1 MKATT
6 FAATT
11 LAAATFAEDAFHDA
25 PVLIGVD
32 GGGSKTL
39 ALVATLEGQIIGRAL
54 AGPSNYHAVGLKAAT
69 TALEDAIRSALKTA
83 GCTPVGARIGGLCL
97 GLAGMGRPEDRASIK
112 AWAAEAFPDTPV
124 TVVTDAQLVLA
135 AGTPEGWGI
144 ALISGTGSLAYG
156 EDSAGRNARAGGWG
170 YLLGDEGSGYAIGL
184 AALRAVVRA
193 ADGRGPQTA
202 LTSSVLA
209 HWGLSQPQN
218 LVQYVY
224 ASQRSIGRAEIAAL
238 APLVEAST
246 ETAAEDACARAII
259 RQAGQEL
266 ALALKAVAQQLGF
279 AEPADAIAIPCAL
292 AGSVLVHGRRV
303 NAALLES
310 AAEMGLVLDP
320 VTLVAEP
327 ALGALK
333 LARNALETRLRNQE

>member
-1 MKATT
+1 MIA
-6 FAATT
+6 
-11 LAAATFAEDAFHDA
+11 DGVFHTA
-25 PVLIGVD
+25 PILIGVD

-39 ALVATLEGQIIGRAL
+39 ALVATLEGQVVGRGM
-54 AGPSNYHAVGLKAAT
+54 AGPSNYHAVGLEAAT
-69 TALEDAIRSALKTA
+69 TALETAIRSALEDA
-83 GCTPVGARIGGLCL
+83 GQEACAPTGALCL
-97 GLAGMGRPEDRASIK
+97 GLAGMGRPEDC
-112 AWAAEAFPDTPV
+112 AAFEGWVTERFPNTPV
-124 TVVTDAQLVLA
+124 RMVTDAQLVLA
-135 AGTPEGWGI
+135 AGTPKGWGI

-156 EDSAGRNARAGGWG
+156 ETPDGHNARAGGWG

-184 AALRAVVRA
+184 AALRAVARA

-209 HWGLSQPQN
+209 HWKLSQPQN

-224 ASQRSIGRAEIAAL
+224 ASQRDIGRAEIAAL
-238 APLVEAST
+238 APLVEAAVEASIL
-246 ETAAEDACARAII
+246 EASILEDVCARAII

-279 AEPADAIAIPCAL
+279 AGFTGAIPCAL
-292 AGSVLVHGRRV
+292 AGSVLVQGRRV

-310 AAEMGLVLDP
+310 AAEMGLALDP

-333 LARNALETRLRNQE
+333 LAKSAFDR

>member
-1 MKATT
+1 MRLKAMRTDVT
-6 FAATT
+6 SHT
-11 LAAATFAEDAFHDA
+11 A
-25 PVLIGVD
+25 PEMGSPHLIGVD

-54 AGPSNYHAVGLKAAT
+54 AGPSNYHAVGLEAAT
-69 TALEDAIRSALKTA
+69 TALESAIRAALEAAGEEHASAPT
-83 GCTPVGARIGGLCL
+83 GALCL
-97 GLAGMGRPEDRASIK
+97 GLAGMGRPEDRATIE
-112 AWAAEAFPDTPV
+112 AWAVETFPESPV

-156 EDSAGRNARAGGWG
+156 EDPAGHSARAGGWG
-170 YLLGDEGSGYAIGL
+170 TLLGDEGSGYAIGL
-184 AALRAVVRA
+184 AALRAVARA

-224 ASQRSIGRAEIAAL
+224 QRDTGRAEIAAL
-238 APLVEAST
+238 APLVEA
-246 ETAAEDACARAII
+246 AGEDACACAIT

-266 ALALKAVAQQLGF
+266 ALAIKAVAQQIFPREYFGLVK
-279 AEPADAIAIPCAL
+279 PIPCAL
-292 AGSVLVHGRRV
+292 AGSVLVQGRRV
-303 NAALLES
+303 TAALLEA
-310 AAEMGLVLDP
+310 AAEMDLTLDP
-320 VTLVAEP
+320 LTLVAEP

-333 LARNALETRLRNQE
+333 LARDALETRP

>member
-1 MKATT
+1 MRA
-6 FAATT
+6 
-11 LAAATFAEDAFHDA
+11 DGVFHTA
-25 PVLIGVD
+25 PILIGVD

-39 ALVATLEGQIIGRAL
+39 ALVATLEGQVVGRGM
-54 AGPSNYHAVGLKAAT
+54 AGPSNYHAVGLEAAT
-69 TALEDAIRSALKTA
+69 TALETAIHSALEAA
-83 GCTPVGARIGGLCL
+83 GQEACAPTGALCL
-97 GLAGMGRPEDRASIK
+97 GLAGMGRSEDRA
-112 AWAAEAFPDTPV
+112 AFEGWAQERFPNTPV
-124 TVVTDAQLVLA
+124 RMVTDAQLVLA
-135 AGTPEGWGI
+135 AGTPKGWGI

-156 EDSAGRNARAGGWG
+156 ETPDGHNARAGGWG

-184 AALRAVVRA
+184 AALRAVARA

-209 HWGLSQPQN
+209 QWELPQPQN

-224 ASQRSIGRAEIAAL
+224 ASRRDIGRAEIAAL
-238 APLVEAST
+238 APLVEA
-246 ETAAEDACARAII
+246 AAEASILEDVCARAII

-279 AEPADAIAIPCAL
+279 AGFTGAIPCAL
-292 AGSVLVHGRRV
+292 AGSVLVQGRRV

-310 AAEMGLVLDP
+310 AAEMGLALDP

-333 LARNALETRLRNQE
+333 LAKSAFDADRLRR

>member
-1 MKATT
+1 MKEAG
-6 FAATT
+6 AACVGAASAG
-11 LAAATFAEDAFHDA
+11 AAADAFQPT
-25 PVLIGVD
+25 PVLVGVD

-39 ALVATLEGQIIGRAL
+39 ALVATHEGQIIGRAL
-54 AGPSNYHAVGLKAAT
+54 AGPSNYHAVGFEAAT
-69 TALEDAIRSALKTA
+69 TALESAIRAALEAA
-83 GCTPVGARIGGLCL
+83 GCNPVGANIGSLCL

-112 AWAAEAFPDTPV
+112 DWAAEAFPDTPV

-184 AALRAVVRA
+184 AALRAVARA

-202 LTSSVLA
+202 LTASLLA
-209 HWGLSQPQN
+209 HWKLSQPQN

-224 ASQRSIGRAEIAAL
+224 QRDTGRAEIATL
-238 APLVEAST
+238 ASLVEA
-246 ETAAEDACARAII
+246 AGEDACACTII

-266 ALALKAVAQQLGF
+266 ALAVKGVAQQLGF
-279 AEPADAIAIPCAL
+279 VDAIPCAL
-292 AGSVLVHGRRV
+292 AGSVLVQGRRV
-303 NAALLES
+303 TAALLEA
-310 AAEMGLVLDP
+310 AAEMGLILNP
-320 VTLVAEP
+320 LTLVAEP

-333 LARNALETRLRNQE
+333 LAKNRGGHAGPA

>member
-1 MKATT
+1 MKADDALQTT
-6 FAATT
+6 AGR
-11 LAAATFAEDAFHDA
+11 LSQR
-25 PVLIGVD
+25 PLPGPLPLIGVD

-54 AGPSNYHAVGLKAAT
+54 AGPSNYHAVGLEAAT
-69 TALEDAIRSALKTA
+69 TALESAIRAALETA
-83 GCTPVGARIGGLCL
+83 GYDPVGASPGALCL
-97 GLAGMGRPEDRASIK
+97 GLAGMGRPEDRANIK
-112 AWAAEAFPDTPV
+112 AWAAETFPDTPV

-135 AGTPEGWGI
+135 AGTPKGWGI

-156 EDSAGRNARAGGWG
+156 EAPDGRSARAGGWG

-184 AALRAVVRA
+184 AALRAVTHA

-202 LTSSVLA
+202 LTSSLLA
-209 HWGLSQPQN
+209 HWKLSQPQN

-224 ASQRSIGRAEIAAL
+224 ASQRDTGRAEIAAL
-238 APLVEAST
+238 APLVEA
-246 ETAAEDACARAII
+246 AAEASGAGDAVARAIL

-266 ALALKAVAQQLGF
+266 ALALKAVAQQLGLVGS
-279 AEPADAIAIPCAL
+279 AQAIPCAL
-292 AGSVLVHGRRV
+292 AGSVLVQGRRV
-303 NAALLES
+303 TAVLLE
-310 AAEMGLVLDP
+310 AVAEMGLALDP

-333 LARNALETRLRNQE
+333 LAKSAFDTKEKLRR

>member
-1 MKATT
+1 MKA
-6 FAATT
+6 AG
-11 LAAATFAEDAFHDA
+11 AAAAGVADAVQPA

-39 ALVATLEGQIIGRAL
+39 ALVATLEGRVVGRGI
-54 AGPSNYHAVGLKAAT
+54 AGPSNYHAVGLEAAT
-69 TALEDAIRSALKTA
+69 AALETAIRSALEDA
-83 GCTPVGARIGGLCL
+83 GEEHADAYTGALCL
-97 GLAGMGRPEDRASIK
+97 GLAGMGRPEDRA
-112 AWAAEAFPDTPV
+112 AFDVWVKEHFPATPV
-124 TVVTDAQLVLA
+124 MMATDAQLVLA

-156 EDSAGRNARAGGWG
+156 ETPDGYSARAGGWG